1 VVSRILYRQRKRE
14 REEEGGGVEEGE
26 EQAKGKRNGVD
37 LVKGHNVP
45 QFQQSLYFFQLPRL
59 FITVESIIRKPLN
72 EISKYNFVLRSSET
86 KIYCVHVLQHPRS
99 LSRTSKTGKQ
109 VPDGYP

>member
-1 VVSRILYRQRKRE
+1 MVSRILYRQRKRE

-72 EISKYNFVLRSSET
+72 EISKYNFVLRSSQRMMLPMECF
-86 KIYCVHVLQHPRS
+86 YFCVQASVKEISICGS
-99 LSRTSKTGKQ
+99 LPLT
-109 VPDGYP
+109 